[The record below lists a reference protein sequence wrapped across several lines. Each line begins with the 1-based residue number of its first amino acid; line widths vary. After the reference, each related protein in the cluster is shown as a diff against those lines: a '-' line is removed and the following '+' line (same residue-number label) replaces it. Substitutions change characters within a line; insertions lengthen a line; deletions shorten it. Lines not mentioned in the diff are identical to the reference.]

1 MLLDFYLAKFYIFNN
16 NFMEN
21 TKKRV
26 LLKISWEALEGSREY
41 WIEPEFIK
49 KLAYSIKEIS
59 ENNIEIAIVL
69 GWGNIF
75 RWLSGSAAWMD
86 RTAADYM
93 WMLATVMNWVAMQ
106 DALESVWCETR
117 LLSALDIPEVWE
129 KYIKRRWIRHMEKW
143 RIVICV
149 AGTWNPFF
157 TTDTA
162 WVLRSLELEC
172 DMMIKAT
179 KVDWVYTKD
188 PNKYSDAEL
197 IKNATYDEVIKEDI
211 RVMDQTWIALARE
224 GKMVLKVVS
233 LYKEK
238 AILNAILWEDEGTTI
253 C

>member
-1 MLLDFYLAKFYIFNN
+1 
-16 NFMEN
+16 
-21 TKKRV
+21 
-26 LLKISWEALEGSREY
+26 
-41 WIEPEFIK
+41 
-49 KLAYSIKEIS
+49 
-59 ENNIEIAIVL
+59 
-69 GWGNIF
+69 
-75 RWLSGSAAWMD
+75 
-86 RTAADYM
+86 
-93 WMLATVMNWVAMQ
+93 
-106 DALESVWCETR
+106 
-117 LLSALDIPEVWE
+117 
-129 KYIKRRWIRHMEKW
+129 MEKW

-224 GKMVLKVVS
+224 GKMTLKVVS

-238 AILNAILWEDEGTTI
+238 AILNAILGQDEGTTI